1 MAVMIFNDDN
11 VLDFRGFGF
20 SDGVMDLTFGYDAG
34 EVVITGRV
42 PGALYVSDISD
53 GVTLLEYV
61 LPQDFSPNIIQ
72 SVSDLP
78 QVGIDGAGEIDGGAV
93 VVDNSDA
100 TPTPANDDAPQ
111 SLALV
116 SDGKDTEPLVLI
128 AGGDE
133 GVVVDTAVTDLHD
146 LTIPPI
152 PLSASEAPVVTVTPP
167 TLDLDPAPVMIGGR
181 AYESL
186 SFLIIDTPFAVGDNQ
201 LPETLRPSI
210 EALLGLLGSNN
221 DDDGQAF
228 VMPARSWVLG

>member
-1 MAVMIFNDDN
+1 MVGDRLMIFNDDSL
-11 VLDFRGFGF
+11 LDVGGAAFGGGLFGRGAGF
-20 SDGVMDLTFGYDAG
+20 DAG
-34 EVVITGRV
+34 EVIITGRV
-42 PGALYVSDISD
+42 PGSLYADDLLGMETFLEHLMPIQQLSDDVAVALEVTDASVITVVDI
-53 GVTLLEYV
+53 G
-61 LPQDFSPNIIQ
+61 
-72 SVSDLP
+72 DLP
-78 QVGIDGAGEIDGGAV
+78 AA
-93 VVDNSDA
+93 
-100 TPTPANDDAPQ
+100 ANDDAPE

-116 SDGKDTEPLVLI
+116 SHAKDAEPLVLI
-128 AGGDE
+128 PGGDE
-133 GVVVDTAVTDLHD
+133 GVVVDTVVTDLHD

-167 TLDLDPAPVMIGGR
+167 TADLDPAPVVIGGR

-210 EALLGLLGSNN
+210 EALLGLLGSDN